1 MRRKAGWKTV
11 RGILAAGRGH
21 FLFQSVSML
30 VCFILMTTGS
40 VQAGIRDRWEE
51 KVQQHNN
58 EEVTGQERTGS
69 EQVPVQL
76 TADDIEAMN
85 GGDVTMLFSDEGF
98 LTFLRGKYYMEKVEN
113 EEDGVRSIQG
123 IASLL
128 GLSKGSEFF
137 CVYKEADR
145 FGYSFYTYKQRYGD
159 LTLQNAM
166 LRIVVDPEGYTA
178 GVVSSFQPNVGIAP
192 KEESSITALQ
202 AEDVVR
208 RRYPQYD
215 LKFYSDLTRQTSVTI
230 DGVAYHAWAVFTDY
244 PKEAGVPEGRH
255 YLEHLISYQGSYL
268 AYMAVASPEELV
280 LGDNV
285 QEQLAL
291 AWFEGMEG
299 DTWTGEVRLHD
310 GTVKEITVPVA
321 REPDTGLWYLADV
334 ERHILLSD
342 CFTYLS
348 SYELL
353 PIESEENGGWPEH
366 YLIAYDTYIKVYDF
380 YDGYGQ
386 HSIDGFGMP
395 LLLLYDYCD
404 KSGTPVDNAAFLGI
418 SAGWG
423 LFGLSAVNDYGE
435 CVDVIG
441 HEFTHGVTGYTLAGD
456 VYENEPGAVDEAL
469 SDIMGNLCEI
479 MLGETDDEDWLMAE
493 NCGDPVRS
501 MSFPWLGRQPVTVG
515 GDFYQEPAEVPSME
529 NDFGGVHTNSSLIGH
544 LAWKMVSMGIGLEEA
559 FGLWKE
565 AVNLLTPVSGFR
577 EVHHALIFAAEIRQ
591 MDVAYMGMIDM
602 ICEEAGF

>member
-1 MRRKAGWKTV
+1 MSKV
-11 RGILAAGRGH
+11 RFAVVFVCFFMMSCGIVRAGIL
-21 FLFQSVSML
+21 
-30 VCFILMTTGS
+30 
-40 VQAGIRDRWEE
+40 DKWEE
-51 KVQQHNN
+51 
-58 EEVTGQERTGS
+58 RTRKEDTQGGS
-69 EQVPVQL
+69 ELSGGVDDGYEKGQAPLQL
-76 TADDIEAMN
+76 TADDIERMN
-85 GGDVTMLFSDEGF
+85 GGDVTMLFSEEGF
-98 LTFLRGKYYMEKVEN
+98 LTFLRGKYFDEKVEN
-113 EEDGVRSIQG
+113 EEDGIRSIQG
-123 IASLL
+123 IAALL

-137 CVYKEADR
+137 CVYKEANR
-145 FGYSFYTYKQRYGD
+145 FGYTFYTYKQRYGD
-159 LTLQNAM
+159 LTLQNAT

-208 RRYPQYD
+208 RRYLQYD
-215 LKFYSDLTRQTSVTI
+215 LKFYSDSVRQTSVTI

-244 PKEAGVPEGRH
+244 PKEAGIPEGRN
-255 YLEHLISYQGSYL
+255 YLEHLVSYQGSYL

-291 AWFEGMEG
+291 AWFEGLEG
-299 DTWTGEVRLHD
+299 DTWTGEVTLHD
-310 GTVKEITVPVA
+310 GTVREITVPVV
-321 REPDTGLWYLADV
+321 RDPDTGTWYLADV

-342 CFTYLS
+342 CFTYLNS
-348 SYELL
+348 FELL
-353 PIESEENGGWPEH
+353 PIESEVNGGWPEH
-366 YLIAYDTYIKVYDF
+366 YLIAYDTYVKVYDF
-380 YDGYGQ
+380 YERYGQ
-386 HSIDGFGMP
+386 RSIDGFGMP

-404 KSGTPVDNAAFLGI
+404 RAGNPVDNAAFLGV

-479 MLGETDDEDWLMAE
+479 MLGETEDEEWLLAE

-515 GDFYQEPAEVPSME
+515 GDFYKEPAEEPSME

-544 LAWKMVSMGIGLEEA
+544 LAWKMVSMGMGLEEA

-565 AVNLLTPVSGFR
+565 AANLLTPVSGFK

-591 MDVAYMGMIDM
+591 MDVRYMGMIDM